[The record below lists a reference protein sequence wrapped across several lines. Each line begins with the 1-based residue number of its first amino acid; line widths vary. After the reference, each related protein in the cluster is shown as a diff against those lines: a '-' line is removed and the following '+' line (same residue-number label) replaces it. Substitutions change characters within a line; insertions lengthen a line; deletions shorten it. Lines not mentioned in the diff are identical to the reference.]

1 MIPKLNKSP
10 AFIFRSTTFFQFLY
24 LYTAHYFHY
33 YKFNAEISC
42 KNYCLYFSQSTFMD
56 NLNSRERIQKAFPSL
71 LKTVRIEKITI
82 AGIID
87 EAGVSRTTVYR
98 YYYDQKEILTKS

>member
-1 MIPKLNKSP
+1 
-10 AFIFRSTTFFQFLY
+10 
-24 LYTAHYFHY
+24 
-33 YKFNAEISC
+33 
-42 KNYCLYFSQSTFMD
+42 MD